1 MSDTTTIEWT
11 RNDDG
16 TPGRTWNAVTGC
28 TKISAGCD
36 NCYAETIAERFRGH
50 AAFPKGFDVQIR
62 ANKVNDPLSWRRPTR
77 VFVNS
82 MSDLFHD
89 DVNREWIAEIFGVMA
104 AARKHTFQL
113 LTKRHGRMRSLL
125 NDPAFAHKVRHRAQ
139 GKGLAIPD
147 FTWPLP
153 NLWLGVS
160 VENQK
165 WADIRIPA
173 LIDTPAAVRFL
184 SCEPLLG
191 PVDLFSGDHSTHER
205 DFNGT
210 DDYICLDCSTDD
222 QQVPWRTIDHSSLG
236 IDWVITGGESG
247 RKARPAHPDW
257 YRTIRDQCQQ
267 SGVAY
272 FHKQN
277 GEWADRTQLTGDQR
291 ATASIWD
298 DKRVLY
304 VHPTDGRTQN
314 HGDWGGNDHLEGWA
328 CVQRVGKKTAG
339 RELDGRTWD
348 QFPAVTR

>member
-1 MSDTTTIEWT
+1 MAETTTIEWT

-16 TPGRTWNAVTGC
+16 TPGRTWNPATGC
-28 TKISAGCD
+28 SKISAGCD

-62 ANKVNDPLSWRRPTR
+62 ADKVNDPLKWRKPTR

-89 DVNREWIAEIFGVMA
+89 EISREWITEIFGVMA

-125 NDPAFAHKVRHRAQ
+125 NDPNFAHMVRHRAQ
-139 GKGLAIPD
+139 GKGLSIPD
-147 FTWPLP
+147 FVWPLP

-160 VENQK
+160 VENQR
-165 WADIRIPA
+165 WANIRIPA
-173 LIDTPAAVRFL
+173 LVDTPAAVRFL

-191 PVDLFSGDHSTHER
+191 PVDLFAGDHSTHER
-205 DFNGT
+205 DYDGA
-210 DDYICLDCSTDD
+210 DDYVCLDCSTEDRH
-222 QQVPWRTIDHSSLG
+222 VPWRAIDRTSFG
-236 IDWVITGGESG
+236 IDWVITGAESG

-257 YRTIRDQCQQ
+257 FRSLRDQCATANI
-267 SGVAY
+267 AY

-291 ATASIWD
+291 ATADIWD
-298 DKRVLY
+298 AKKVLY
-304 VHPTDGRTQN
+304 VHPADGRTQT
-314 HGDWGGNDHLEGWA
+314 HGDWGMHDHLEGWA
-328 CVQRVGKKTAG
+328 SVQRVGKKAAG
-339 RELDGRTWD
+339 RELDGRTHD
-348 QFPAVTR
+348 QFPAVNA

>member
-1 MSDTTTIEWT
+1 MPETTTIEWT

-16 TPGRTWNAVTGC
+16 TPGRTWNPVTGC
-28 TKISAGCD
+28 SKISAGCD

-62 ANKVNDPLSWRRPTR
+62 ANKVNDPLTWRKPTR

-89 DVNREWIAEIFGVMA
+89 EVNKEWIAEIFGVMA
-104 AARKHTFQL
+104 AARRHTFQL

-125 NDPAFAHKVRHRAQ
+125 NDPNFAHKVRHRAQ
-139 GKGLAIPD
+139 GKGLAISD

-160 VENQK
+160 VENQQ
-165 WADIRIPA
+165 WANIRIRP
-173 LIDTPAAVRFL
+173 LMQTPAAVRFL

-191 PVDLFSGDHSTHER
+191 PVKLHRGHTHCPTHDIPGGFCTGGCPDL
-205 DFNGT
+205 
-210 DDYICLDCSTDD
+210 IA
-222 QQVPWRTIDHSSLG
+222 P
-236 IDWVITGGESG
+236 DWLISGGESG

-257 YRTIRDQCQQ
+257 FRALRDQCQDYRI
-267 SGVAY
+267 AY

-277 GEWADRTQLTGDQR
+277 GEWADRTQITGDDR
-291 ATASIWD
+291 ATASVWD

-304 VHPTDGRTQN
+304 VHPADGRTQG
-314 HGDWGGNDHLEGWA
+314 HGDWGMHDHLEGWA
-328 CVQRVGKKTAG
+328 CVQRVGKKKAG
-339 RELDGRTWD
+339 RELDGRTHD
-348 QFPAVTR
+348 AFPTGA